1 MSRLLSRIIR
11 VINQAQRPGRG
22 SGGVWGGGG
31 GSAEGRGWS
40 RGRLTEVLRQQAS
53 FSRAVMSL
61 DRAEWRSAA
70 WPEGASHTV
79 KTFSFTRDSCHFL
92 SAEVPS
98 TQPPPTSLRP
108 PSRQHDVQTGTMSG
122 RRFKKNKNK
131 LTTKNQ
137 TKPKTRICRRGR
149 RSSQNRPIHR
159 LSWTEGLEEEGEE
172 AALIGGTKRM
182 SERSV
187 QNRRLRHPDN
197 VFVSQVQQIAE
208 ARRVVRLW
216 R

>member
-1 MSRLLSRIIR
+1 M
-11 VINQAQRPGRG
+11 
-22 SGGVWGGGG
+22 GGGLG

-53 FSRAVMSL
+53 FSRAVMSS

-98 TQPPPTSLRP
+98 TQPPLTSQRP
-108 PSRQHDVQTGTMSG
+108 LPDSTTCKLAQCQAAYLKE
-122 RRFKKNKNK
+122 KKKTNNKK
-131 LTTKNQ
+131 PNQ
-137 TKPKTRICRRGR
+137 TKTRICRRGR
-149 RSSQNRPIHR
+149 CSSQKRPIHR
-159 LSWTEGLEEEGEE
+159 LSWTEGLEEE

-208 ARRVVRLW
+208 TRRVVRLW

>member
-22 SGGVWGGGG
+22 SGGVG
-31 GSAEGRGWS
+31 GWS

-53 FSRAVMSL
+53 FSRAVMSS

-108 PSRQHDVQTGTMSG
+108 LPDSTTCKLAQCQAAYL
-122 RRFKKNKNK
+122 KKKKTNNKK
-131 LTTKNQ
+131 PNQ
-137 TKPKTRICRRGR
+137 TKPKTQICRRGR
-149 RSSQNRPIHR
+149 CSSQNHTIHR

-172 AALIGGTKRM
+172 AALIG
-182 SERSV
+182 
-187 QNRRLRHPDN
+187 
-197 VFVSQVQQIAE
+197 
-208 ARRVVRLW
+208 
-216 R
+216 

>member
-1 MSRLLSRIIR
+1 MLSRIIR

-22 SGGVWGGGG
+22 SGGVWGGGWG

-53 FSRAVMSL
+53 FSRAVMSS

-137 TKPKTRICRRGR
+137 TKNTDLPQREAFLPKP
-149 RSSQNRPIHR
+149 SDSPS
-159 LSWTEGLEEEGEE
+159 LVD
-172 AALIGGTKRM
+172 GGVGGGGGGGC
-182 SERSV
+182 S
-187 QNRRLRHPDN
+187 D
-197 VFVSQVQQIAE
+197 
-208 ARRVVRLW
+208 W
-216 R
+216 RN